1 MAINKGFIKD
11 WAGNKILPI
20 TRGELVLDANGNV
33 ALTSEQFLAGENGN
47 KFGLITAAERA
58 MLNGGGTGNSLADVY
73 TKVGHINSGLQFNG
87 NTLNFY
93 NTSTGAA
100 TPINITAS
108 TTNGISLTNS
118 GNTVSLSL
126 ATLTTSGL
134 SATNILKSI
143 TVDKFGRVTAVTGAA
158 LTNAELPPAISGK
171 TISNT
176 TLSGCTTSDK
186 EIGTNEKAIVNK
198 AYVDA
203 KFAEVNGIATGALTF
218 KGSIKD
224 ATEASN
230 YLTSANANTYYKATG
245 EFNLNVSDL
254 YDATGISGTTVKVKV
269 GDTLIVYPKGNAVT
283 YVYIPSGDDITAIT
297 VRGEGETA
305 DAITSQVG
313 EVTLKFSSMFNVK
326 NPTQGSKIAQISL
339 KQASASQSGYLSS
352 TDYAKFS
359 AYADKLSV
367 SYTSKFTSGAGVYEI
382 GTLNIGGTDHT
393 IYGKNN
399 ITALALTNGASNEYN
414 PILKFTE
421 NGVDTSFTLK
431 GGNSIKVKKNG
442 NAVEFTVVNEVD
454 TNSAKYAEFD
464 STTNKLK
471 IKIGSV
477 SGNTVTNGLTDYE
490 EFVTLRQN
498 VITRSL
504 EFELITNSLTD
515 TSKDFYYGSTDL
527 RDAITLTI

>member
-20 TRGELVLDANGNV
+20 TRGELVLDQDGNV
-33 ALTSEQFLAGENGN
+33 ALNSKYFLAGENGAEY
-47 KFGLITAAERA
+47 GLITAAERA
-58 MLNGGGTGNSLADVY
+58 MLNGGGSGNSLADVY
-73 TKVGHINSGLQFNG
+73 AKVGHINSGLQFNG

-108 TTNGISLTNS
+108 TTNGISLANS
-118 GNTVSLSL
+118 GNTVSISL

-158 LTNAELPPAISGK
+158 LTNAELPAAISGK

-186 EIGTNEKAIVNK
+186 EIGTDEKAIVNK

-230 YLTSANANTYYKATG
+230 YLTAANVNTYYKATG

-359 AYADKLSV
+359 AYADNLAV
-367 SYTSKFTSGAGVYEI
+367 SYTSKF
-382 GTLNIGGTDHT
+382 
-393 IYGKNN
+393 
-399 ITALALTNGASNEYN
+399 ITALALTDGASNAYN

-431 GGNSIKVKKNG
+431 GVNSIKVKKNG

-477 SGNTVTNGLTDYE
+477 SGNTITNGLTDYE

-527 RDAITLTI
+527 KEAITLTI